1 MSDCV
6 HRNDRK
12 AHPRTQ
18 LKRFPS
24 STTDLQ
30 LLSAEIRSYMA
41 SSDIGWWH
49 TIGVLTFVGCWKHAW
64 SVPGAVV
71 LVS

>member
-1 MSDCV
+1 MVSQ
-6 HRNDRK
+6 
-12 AHPRTQ
+12 AHASTQ
-18 LKRFPS
+18 LKHLPT

-41 SSDIGWWH
+41 SSEVGWWH
-49 TIGVLTFVGCWKHAW
+49 TVGVLTFVGCWKHAW

-71 LVS
+71 LVCRQ